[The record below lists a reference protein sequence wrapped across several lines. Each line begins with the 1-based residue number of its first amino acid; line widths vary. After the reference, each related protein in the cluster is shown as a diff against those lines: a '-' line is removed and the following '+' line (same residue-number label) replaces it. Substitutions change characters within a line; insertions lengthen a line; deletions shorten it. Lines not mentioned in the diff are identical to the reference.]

1 MYLLSVS
8 VIAAASIGYELLLI
22 RLMSI
27 VQWHHFAYMIISLAL
42 LGIGASGTFLVLAKQ
57 WLLQRQRFSLW
68 SFAIFFSVSS
78 ILCFYL
84 VQKIPF
90 NPLELPWTGFQFV
103 YLSMNYLILMMPF
116 FCAATYVGLVFIA
129 YNNKLEEIYF
139 YDLIGSAIGVILII
153 FSLFVI
159 EPQNCLRVV
168 FLLGFIVINHFF
180 IILINYFQVTIVIVN
195 FRFFF
200 ILIGFHLVFNF

>member
-1 MYLLSVS
+1 MHLLSVS
-8 VIAAASIGYELLLI
+8 IIAGAAIGYELLLM

-42 LGIGASGTFLVLAKQ
+42 LGFGASGSFLVLTKQ
-57 WLLQRQRFSLW
+57 WFLQRLKYSLCFISFCFS
-68 SFAIFFSVSS
+68 ITS
-78 ILCFYL
+78 ILCFFL
-84 VQKIPF
+84 IQKIPF

-116 FCAATYVGLVFIA
+116 FCAATYVGLVFVA

-153 FSLFVI
+153 FSLFAI

-168 FLLGFIVINHFF
+168 FLLGFIVFALN
-180 IILINYFQVTIVIVN
+180 LPIV
-195 FRFFF
+195 R
-200 ILIGFHLVFNF
+200 